1 MAILNILEAGVHLLT
16 ARRDAQSVSGK
27 ARFIVVAISLMFA
40 ALAITAFVLGID
52 HA

>member
-1 MAILNILEAGVHLLT
+1 MAMLNVFEAGVHLLT
-16 ARRDAQSVSGK
+16 ARRDAQTVPGK
-27 ARFIVVAISLMFA
+27 ARFIVVAVSLTFA